1 MEMVKGEPDG
11 AAPASAP
18 AEPEHRWVS
27 RLLAWGGGTRD
38 RVTSKDPTLWM
49 HRDVTT

>member
-1 MEMVKGEPDG
+1 MEKVKDEPSSTV
-11 AAPASAP
+11 AASAP
-18 AEPEHRWVS
+18 TEPESRWLS
-27 RLLAWGGGTRD
+27 RLLAWRGGTRD